1 MMRQITFTLFL
12 IFSCSLSA
20 QSNPLKLTMKEA
32 EELFRTRNLLLVAEY
47 YNVDMAQ
54 AQVVQ
59 AKLFDNPVITLE
71 QNIYNRLNGKYFD
84 LGKEGESGV
93 QIEQAINL
101 AGQRNKRIRL
111 EKINHQS
118 ALLQFEEVAR
128 TLNSEL
134 KETCVEMYFLTKSV
148 QIYDKEITSLEE
160 LLLFYK
166 NMAEKGNISLLE
178 LSRMQALLLSLR
190 KEKNDAVNE
199 LVSKKGNLKMLLNLP
214 VTQEIEILLDE
225 TMLSRLDLSGLSLAD
240 LDSLLPSRPD
250 QRLAFS
256 MLEASKANLK
266 LQRSLAAPEFAIQGI
281 YDRAGNFINNYFAVG
296 LSFSVPI
303 FNRNQGNIK
312 SAKLELEK
320 SLKEKE
326 YTENRANSELYVAYS
341 RLEKA
346 MELYQSADDDL
357 EKNFNRLIEGVNENF
372 RKRNISMLEFVDYYE
387 SYKETSLQLYE
398 TRKDVFLAMEN
409 LNTVVGRNIFN
420 Y

>member
-12 IFSCSLSA
+12 IFSCSLWP

-32 EELFRTRNLLLVAEY
+32 EELFRTHNLLLVAEY

-59 AKLFDNPVITLE
+59 AKLFDNPIITLE

-178 LSRMQALLLSLR
+178 LSRMQALLLSLK

-199 LVSKKGNLKMLLNLP
+199 LVSKRGNLKMLLNLP
-214 VTQEIEILLDE
+214 VAQEIEILLDE
-225 TMLSRLDLSGLSLAD
+225 TMLSRLDLSSLSLAD

-256 MLEASKANLK
+256 ILEASKANLK
-266 LQRSLAAPEFAIQGI
+266 LQRSLSAPEFAIQGI

-312 SAKLELEK
+312 SAKLEIEK

-326 YTENRANSELYVAYS
+326 YTENKANSELYVAYS

-357 EKNFNRLIEGVNENF
+357 EKNFNRLLEGVNENF

-409 LNTVVGRNIFN
+409 LNTAVGRNIFN